1 MQPYSNP
8 QLKKKKKIREVLDVY
23 TLCAFC
29 RDKQHSQIPKKK
41 KKKKM
46 GICVIRPAPYIIYL
60 NSDLNGYSGKVK
72 VLDNYFWHVILSI
85 LNTVYYLKDWNSL
98 S

>member
-8 QLKKKKKIREVLDVY
+8 QLKKKKKKIREVLDVY

-41 KKKKM
+41 K
-46 GICVIRPAPYIIYL
+46 
-60 NSDLNGYSGKVK
+60 
-72 VLDNYFWHVILSI
+72 
-85 LNTVYYLKDWNSL
+85 
-98 S
+98 

>member
-1 MQPYSNP
+1 MYI
-8 QLKKKKKIREVLDVY
+8 LCVLFAEISSIVKY
-23 TLCAFC
+23 
-29 RDKQHSQIPKKK
+29 PKRKE
-41 KKKKM
+41 KKM